1 MNATDTTNAVRDRA
15 AQLAKDT
22 RDEFKDVIDKT
33 ADKVQPV
40 ADRLASSAKDGL
52 QRASDTLDKSGVSL
66 AERGRQIAV
75 AYEGFAESG
84 AGFVRKRPAV
94 SLLVAAAAG
103 YGLSKLLRSGK

>member
-1 MNATDTTNAVRDRA
+1 MNATDTTNAIRDRA
-15 AQLAKDT
+15 TQAGKEA
-22 RDEFKDVIDKT
+22 RDEIKDVIDKT

-40 ADRLASSAKDGL
+40 ADRLASGAKDGL
-52 QRASDTLDKSGVSL
+52 QRASETLDKTAVTL